1 LEVPDEEDHFDDV
14 VVAASSRATAAQ
26 GIAAARA
33 CAIQVLM
40 FPCDRKLNRHA
51 IAPGKPTAGNIANA
65 ESVHLGDLLLVI
77 YARRFCA
84 GLSGT
89 PWFSD

>member
-1 LEVPDEEDHFDDV
+1 MPVEKDHLDDV
-14 VVAASSRATAAQ
+14 VVATSNQATSTP

-33 CAIQVLM
+33 YAIQVLM